1 MLFQQLQAQGKKP
14 MLVPRRDVQAQY
26 PSINFVDH
34 KNDDPGPCEVCEGT
48 DGETWY
54 CRKCVGRMCAALV
67 GCATAP
73 FAYEGL
79 RKSTHVKA
87 SLGINGSALQDLE
100 GLTT

>member
-73 FAYEGL
+73 FAYE
-79 RKSTHVKA
+79 RQTEEHA
-87 SLGINGSALQDLE
+87 RE
-100 GLTT
+100 GFAWDQWQCTSGP